1 MDGQTVSA
9 LRAVTG
15 ISVSCMISPIERGRE
30 REREREGGRERG
42 LKRKTVRVRGR
53 ARKSRIT
60 VVDGS

>member
-15 ISVSCMISPIERGRE
+15 ISVSCMISPIERGM
-30 REREREGGRERG
+30 EREREGGRERG